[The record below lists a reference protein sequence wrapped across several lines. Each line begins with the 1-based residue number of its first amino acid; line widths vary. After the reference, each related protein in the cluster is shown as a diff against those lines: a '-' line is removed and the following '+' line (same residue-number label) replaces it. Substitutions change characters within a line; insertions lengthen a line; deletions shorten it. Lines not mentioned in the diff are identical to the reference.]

1 MLGMR
6 SPTFALGVGL
16 MAATALSAQP
26 GTPAGRIAFVNANLV
41 NVVTG
46 TAQDRQT
53 LVVNDGRIDS
63 VGTAAPPA
71 GARIVDLGGKWV
83 TPGLIDAHV
92 HIANLAQMRA
102 ALQSGVTTA
111 RSAGVS
117 SYVDVGLRELVK
129 KGFLAGPDLLAAGY
143 HVRTMPAPELFLSD
157 PDLGDLMGGVTT
169 VEALRRVVRAN
180 LSHGVDWIKVTATE
194 RAGTP
199 DTDPRKQM
207 FSVGELE
214 VIVGEAANKGV
225 PVEAHAHG
233 AEGAHAAVRA
243 GVRSIEHGTFLTDET
258 MKVMAQMGT
267 FFVPTA
273 DIVNDLAEPGG
284 DYDDAALQRRGQMMR
299 PVLKAAIGRAKGLG
313 VKIAAGSDTSYGPQ
327 SVTTL
332 AREIVMLAEAGLT
345 PIEAL
350 QAATTR
356 NAELLQRERQIGQL
370 APGFEAD
377 LVVVSGNPLQD
388 VRTLLDPL
396 MVVSNGR
403 VAVDRLTF
411 GK

>member
-1 MLGMR
+1 M
-6 SPTFALGVGL
+6 
-16 MAATALSAQP
+16 
-26 GTPAGRIAFVNANLV
+26 
-41 NVVTG
+41 
-46 TAQDRQT
+46 
-53 LVVNDGRIDS
+53 
-63 VGTAAPPA
+63 
-71 GARIVDLGGKWV
+71 
-83 TPGLIDAHV
+83 
-92 HIANLAQMRA
+92 
-102 ALQSGVTTA
+102 
-111 RSAGVS
+111 
-117 SYVDVGLRELVK
+117 
-129 KGFLAGPDLLAAGY
+129 
-143 HVRTMPAPELFLSD
+143 
-157 PDLGDLMGGVTT
+157 
-169 VEALRRVVRAN
+169 
-180 LSHGVDWIKVTATE
+180 
-194 RAGTP
+194 
-199 DTDPRKQM
+199 
-207 FSVGELE
+207 
-214 VIVGEAANKGV
+214 
-225 PVEAHAHG
+225 
-233 AEGAHAAVRA
+233 RA

-396 MVVSNGR
+396 MVVSNGK